1 MSPTRVGRLGARAHK
16 YRARVA
22 EGQSPPPPADMSR
35 PMSLLSLLLLLPPL
49 LLLARPAAASPLPPE
64 PPPEPVR
71 CAACSAE
78 RLAACPPV
86 DPACPEALREPGCGC
101 CAACAVRAGGACGF
115 YTAPCGSGFRCVA
128 RPGEARPLHAL
139 GRGRGVCAPPS
150 APPSPTDATES
161 RAGSNVVAAEAQESM
176 KAKVNS
182 IRRKLLEQGP
192 CHVELQRAVE
202 KISRSQQG
210 TESKLNRFYLPNC
223 DKHGL
228 YKTKQCESYLDGQR
242 GTCWCVTSWNGK
254 RVPGLGDVSADGDCP
269 QDPNH

>member
-1 MSPTRVGRLGARAHK
+1 
-16 YRARVA
+16 
-22 EGQSPPPPADMSR
+22 
-35 PMSLLSLLLLLPPL
+35 MSLLSLLLLLPPL

-139 GRGRGVCAPPS
+139 GRGRGVCVSSKVRVVAWWVRHRTPL
-150 APPSPTDATES
+150 PTIVSLNATES